1 MVKSITDKADEKQQR
16 FNMGWQKGQSGN
28 ENGRPVGSGKAQIVR
43 RIIGDVF
50 GSEDGAIKTVA
61 ELAKGGDLQACSL
74 LLSKTIPPL
83 RPNHEAVALVDAETL
98 QGMSAS
104 QRAALINQASITG
117 RLPADI
123 ALLLLDGIE
132 REYRILEST
141 ELCERFEAL
150 ELKLNQRDKT

>member
-1 MVKSITDKADEKQQR
+1 MAWKQ
-16 FNMGWQKGQSGN
+16 GQTGN
-28 ENGRPVGSGKAQIVR
+28 ANGRPAGSGKAQIVR
-43 RIIGDVF
+43 RIVSDVF
-50 GSEDGAIKTVA
+50 GDENGAIKVVA

-83 RPNHEAVALVDAETL
+83 RSSHEAVVLIDADALQAMT
-98 QGMSAS
+98 AS
-104 QRAALINQASITG
+104 QRAALINEAAITG

-141 ELCERFEAL
+141 ELFERFEAL
-150 ELKLNQRDKT
+150 EQKINQKR

>member
-1 MVKSITDKADEKQQR
+1 MT
-16 FNMGWQKGQSGN
+16 WQKGETGN
-28 ENGRPVGSGKAQIVR
+28 SNGRPAGSGKAQIVR
-43 RIIGDVF
+43 RIVSDVF
-50 GSEDGAIKTVA
+50 GDENGAIKVVA

-83 RPNHEAVALVDAETL
+83 RSSHEAVTLIDAEAL
-98 QGMSAS
+98 QAMTAS
-104 QRAALINQASITG
+104 QRAALINEAAITG

-150 ELKLNQRDKT
+150 EQKINQEKR

>member
-1 MVKSITDKADEKQQR
+1 
-16 FNMGWQKGQSGN
+16 MGWKKGETGN
-28 ENGRPVGSGKAQIVR
+28 SNGRPAGSGKAQIVR
-43 RIIGDVF
+43 RIIADVF

-83 RPNHEAVALVDAETL
+83 RSSHEAVTLIDAEAL
-98 QGMSAS
+98 QAMTAS
-104 QRAALINQASITG
+104 QRAALINEAAITG

-132 REYRILEST
+132 REYRIVENT
-141 ELCERFEAL
+141 ELLERL
-150 ELKLNQRDKT
+150 EQLEIKANQKG

>member
-1 MVKSITDKADEKQQR
+1 MA
-16 FNMGWQKGQSGN
+16 WQKGQTGN
-28 ENGRPVGSGKAQIVR
+28 SNGRPAGSGKDQIVR
-43 RIIGDVF
+43 RIIADVF
-50 GSEDGAIKTVA
+50 GDENGAIQAVA

-83 RPNHEAVALVDAETL
+83 RSSHETVTLIDADALQAMT
-98 QGMSAS
+98 AS
-104 QRAALINQASITG
+104 QRAALINEAAITG

-132 REYRILEST
+132 REYRITEST

-150 ELKLNQRDKT
+150 EQKINQRDKT

>member
-1 MVKSITDKADEKQQR
+1 MA
-16 FNMGWQKGQSGN
+16 WQKGETGN
-28 ENGRPVGSGKAQIVR
+28 SNGRPTGSGKAQIVR
-43 RIIGDVF
+43 RIVSDVF
-50 GSEDGAIKTVA
+50 GDENGAIKVVA

-74 LLSKTIPPL
+74 LLSKTIPSL
-83 RPNHEAVALVDAETL
+83 RSSHEAVTLIDAETL
-98 QGMSAS
+98 QAMTAS
-104 QRAALINQASITG
+104 QRAALINEAAITG

-150 ELKLNQRDKT
+150 EQKINQRDKT

>member
-1 MVKSITDKADEKQQR
+1 MVW
-16 FNMGWQKGQSGN
+16 NKGQTGN
-28 ENGRPVGSGKAQIVR
+28 ANGRPVGSGKAQIVR
-43 RIIGDVF
+43 RVIADVF
-50 GSEDGAIKTVA
+50 GSEDGAIQAVA

-83 RPNHEAVALVDAETL
+83 RSSHEAVALVDADALGAMTP
-98 QGMSAS
+98 S
-104 QRAALINQASITG
+104 QRAALINEAAITG

-150 ELKLNQRDKT
+150 ELELNQRGKA